1 MKMTT
6 YLDNNADDDH
16 NDDHND
22 DDHNDGDHNDDDH
35 NDDDHNDDDH
45 NIGGWWPWWVME
57 AAAALVSPSAPASQ
71 PKKVHTCRV
80 CLISRDFASFFPR

>member
-1 MKMTT
+1 MMITMMIIT
-6 YLDNNADDDH
+6 MMMITMMITIDDDHDDDH
-16 NDDHND
+16 NDDQN
-22 DDHNDGDHNDDDH
+22 
-35 NDDDHNDDDH
+35 DDHNDDDH

-80 CLISRDFASFFPR
+80 CLINRDFASFFPC

>member
-16 NDDHND
+16 NDD
-22 DDHNDGDHNDDDH
+22 DHNDDHNDDDH

-80 CLISRDFASFFPR
+80 CLINRDFASFFPR